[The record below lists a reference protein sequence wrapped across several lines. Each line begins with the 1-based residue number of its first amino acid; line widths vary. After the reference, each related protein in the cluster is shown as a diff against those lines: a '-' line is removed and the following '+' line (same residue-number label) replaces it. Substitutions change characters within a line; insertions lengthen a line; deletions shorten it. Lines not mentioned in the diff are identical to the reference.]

1 MKKINLNIIATLLVM
16 ALALISCKDET
27 VDTIGKIK
35 TDHKLNLISD
45 LAMYENLSEA
55 DSSINNSYG
64 DTFDI
69 DSFYVKDNL
78 LYIIVGY
85 SGGCKPHTFDIVWD
99 GNTVANNTDDTD
111 SVNYADSS
119 SVVFNIA
126 IKHDANNDTCET
138 FIIDTLKVDLNILLD
153 GYGETLPDDFIIN
166 IANGYSGDDGSCG
179 TGNYLF
185 AESETCIL
193 KVTAEKVACG
203 TGVWDNLWFRI
214 NRGDDINSDSL
225 ALLLQP
231 VALEGAWSVAP
242 EEGKTYNV
250 GVFLSYTDSTDNTT
264 CLTYPGPNVP
274 VKVFCYEEVE

>member
-1 MKKINLNIIATLLVM
+1 MLKKSNLNLIVTLL
-16 ALALISCKDET
+16 LASITLLSCKDEA
-27 VDTIGKIK
+27 VDTIGEIK

-45 LAMYENLSEA
+45 SALYESLSQA
-55 DSSINNSYG
+55 DSSINNTYG

-69 DSFYVKDNL
+69 DSFYVEDNWL
-78 LYIIVGY
+78 NIIVGY
-85 SGGCKPHTFDIVWD
+85 SGGCEAHKFDIVWD
-99 GNTVANNTDDTD
+99 GNTVAD
-111 SVNYADSS
+111 SVNYGGSA

-126 IKHDANNDTCET
+126 IKHDANNDSCEAYIT
-138 FIIDTLKVDLNILLD
+138 DTLKVDLNILLEE
-153 GYGETLPDDFIIN
+153 YGDTVPDDFIIS
-166 IANGYSGDDGSCG
+166 IVNGYSGDDGNCG

-214 NRGDDINSDSL
+214 NRGDDINSDTL
-225 ALLLQP
+225 ALLLHP